1 MKKMISM
8 ILALLILL
16 SLSVPAWAE
25 ATAATENAVSAVIDS
40 LVELLP

>member
-1 MKKMISM
+1 MKKTISM

-25 ATAATENAVSAVIDS
+25 TTTATENAV
-40 LVELLP
+40 PQ